1 MNLQEINTPAE
12 LLEANNTE
20 QHTSESLYQLACD
33 ELDMKQAHELAV
45 MIVDQLAQF
54 HQHTKNQLIDDD
66 DMEAVAWSKDE
77 AYYHSALM
85 ALNAVDN
92 GD

>member
-12 LLEANNTE
+12 LVAANETV
-20 QHTSESLYQLACD
+20 QHTPESLYQLAVD
-33 ELDMKQAHELAV
+33 ELDMKQAHELATK
-45 MIVDQLAQF
+45 IVDQLAQF
-54 HQHTKNQLIDDD
+54 HQHTRNQLVDENDPSAAAW
-66 DMEAVAWSKDE
+66 AVDE
-77 AYYHSALM
+77 GRYHCALM

>member
-12 LLEANNTE
+12 LIEANSTE
-20 QHTSESLYQLACD
+20 QHTAESLYQLAVD
-33 ELDMKQAHELAV
+33 ELDMKQAHELAT

-54 HQHTKNQLIDDD
+54 HQHTRNQLVDDNNP
-66 DMEAVAWSKDE
+66 EAAAWAVDE
-77 AYYHSALM
+77 GRYHSALM